1 MARRSSGQRPRLT
14 RRLGHF
20 AGVASDMQSNSGTDL
35 LTLGEAAKRLQ
46 WSVRTLRSRLRDYG
60 IGTMGRGRIARVT
73 EQDFARLI
81 EAERQF
87 VPAPSPGVNPA
98 DREAL
103 RIARMRQTRRISGM
117 VSAELAKE
125 KGRRWLH

>member
-1 MARRSSGQRPRLT
+1 
-14 RRLGHF
+14 
-20 AGVASDMQSNSGTDL
+20 MQSNSGTYL
-35 LTLGEAAKRLQ
+35 LTLGETAKRLH

-60 IGTMGRGRIARVT
+60 IGTIGRGRIARVT

-98 DREAL
+98 DREGASD
-103 RIARMRQTRRISGM
+103 RANAPNKTHQPNGERGTR
-117 VSAELAKE
+117 
-125 KGRRWLH
+125 KGKGP

>member
-1 MARRSSGQRPRLT
+1 
-14 RRLGHF
+14 
-20 AGVASDMQSNSGTDL
+20 MQSNSGTYL
-35 LTLGEAAKRLQ
+35 LTLGETAKRLQ

-60 IGTMGRGRIARVT
+60 IGTIGRGRIARVT